1 MSSNTASSSRS
12 KNPVLRRVLGSAA
25 IGQFV
30 EWYDFVIYA
39 YTASV
44 IATLFFPTDDRVA
57 SLLATFA
64 VYAVGFI
71 MRPLGGIIL
80 GHLGDKIGRRSILAT
95 VILLMGGSTA
105 AIGLLPTYEQI
116 GVLAPILLVIC
127 RLVQGA
133 SAGAETAGSNSLV
146 AEHSP
151 QNRRGLYVS
160 FTYAF
165 ANLPAVFA
173 ALFVLLLTNTM
184 GAELFSSWGW
194 RIPFIVGGLF
204 ALVGLYIRLRVDET
218 PAFVAA
224 RANNQVAKFPLLA
237 ALRDHPK
244 QIFFA
249 FALAALAGLGFYT
262 LTGYFTTYLK
272 EAVGLSANDAL
283 ISNSIALFAA
293 FIVMPIAGWA
303 SDRIGRRPMLLIGTI
318 ASAVAAV
325 PAYALASSGSLLT
338 AILGQTLLAVA
349 LSLFFGPFGVAFLEI
364 FPARV
369 RFSGGAFGYNAAY
382 VIFGGTAPF
391 FSIWLV
397 DVTGNLL
404 APAFYMA
411 IVAIIV
417 TLVALRLPEGSAIS
431 DKAPAEELAR
441 S

>member
-1 MSSNTASSSRS
+1 
-12 KNPVLRRVLGSAA
+12 
-25 IGQFV
+25 
-30 EWYDFVIYA
+30 
-39 YTASV
+39 
-44 IATLFFPTDDRVA
+44 
-57 SLLATFA
+57 
-64 VYAVGFI
+64 
-71 MRPLGGIIL
+71 
-80 GHLGDKIGRRSILAT
+80 
-95 VILLMGGSTA
+95 MGGSTA
-105 AIGLLPTYEQI
+105 VIGFLPTYAQI
-116 GVLAPILLVIC
+116 GVVAPILLVIC

-151 QNRRGLYVS
+151 KNRRGYYVS

-173 ALFVLLLTNTM
+173 ALFVLLLSNAM
-184 GAELFSSWGW
+184 GAEMFSSWGW
-194 RIPFIVGGLF
+194 RIPFILGGLF
-204 ALVGLYIRLRVDET
+204 AVVGLYIRIKVDET

-224 RANNQVAKFPLLA
+224 RSKNQVVKYPLFA
-237 ALRDHPK
+237 ALREYPK

-249 FALAALAGLGFYT
+249 FALAALSGLGFYT

-272 EAVGLSANDAL
+272 EAVGMSANDAL

-293 FIVMPIAGWA
+293 FVVMPIAGRL
-303 SDRIGRRPMLLIGTI
+303 SDRIGRRPMILIGTI
-318 ASAVAAV
+318 ASAVAAL
-325 PAYALASSGSLLT
+325 PAYALASSGSLIT

-349 LSLFFGPFGVAFLEI
+349 LSIFFGPFGVAFLEI

-397 DVTGNLL
+397 DITGSLL
-404 APAFYMA
+404 APAFYLA
-411 IVAIIV
+411 IVAVIV
-417 TLVALRLPEGSAIS
+417 TVVAFRLPEGSSIS
-431 DKAPAEELAR
+431 DDSPVEEAPH

>member
-1 MSSNTASSSRS
+1 MSTTTAPA
-12 KNPVLRRVLGSAA
+12 KVDKPALRRVLSSAA

-39 YTASV
+39 YSASI
-44 IATLFFPTDDRVA
+44 IASLFFPAEDRVA

-71 MRPLGGIIL
+71 MRPIGGVVF
-80 GHLGDKIGRRSILAT
+80 GHLGDRLGRRTTLAL
-95 VILLMGGSTA
+95 VILLMGAATA
-105 AIGLLPTYEQI
+105 AIGLLPTYAQI
-116 GVLAPILLVIC
+116 GVVAPLLLVLC

-151 QNRRGLYVS
+151 QGRRGFYVA

-173 ALFVLLLTNTM
+173 ALLVLLLTNLM
-184 GAELFSSWGW
+184 GPMFGEWGW
-194 RIPFIVGGLF
+194 RLPFLLGGVF
-204 ALVGLYIRLRVDET
+204 ALIGLYIRFKVDET
-218 PAFVAA
+218 PAFVTA
-224 RANNQVAKFPLLA
+224 RESKQLVKFPLLA

-249 FALAALAGLGFYT
+249 FALAALSGLGFYA
-262 LTGYFTTYLK
+262 LTGYFATYLR
-272 EAVGLSANDAL
+272 ETVGLDANDAL
-283 ISNSIALFAA
+283 LSNSIALFAA
-293 FIVMPIAGWA
+293 FIVMPIAGGL
-303 SDRIGRRPMLLIGTI
+303 SDRVGRKPMMI
-318 ASAVAAV
+318 AGAALSALVAI
-325 PAYALASSGSLLT
+325 PAFMLASSGTLIT

-349 LSLFFGPFGVAFLEI
+349 LSVFFGPFGVAFLEI
-364 FPARV
+364 FPAKV

-397 DVTGNLL
+397 EATGNVI

-411 IVAIIV
+411 IVAV
-417 TLVALRLPEGSAIS
+417 LVLLVALRIPEGTKIA
-431 DKAPAEELAR
+431 DEVEAPAEQQ
-441 S
+441 

>member
-1 MSSNTASSSRS
+1 
-12 KNPVLRRVLGSAA
+12 VLGSAA

-71 MRPLGGIIL
+71 MRPLGGIVL

-127 RLVQGA
+127 RLLQGA

-151 QNRRGLYVS
+151 QNRRGFYVS

-184 GAELFSSWGW
+184 GAELFSEWGW

-204 ALVGLYIRLRVDET
+204 ALVGLYIRMKVDET

-249 FALAALAGLGFYT
+249 FALAALSGLGFYT

-293 FIVMPIAGWA
+293 FIVMPLAGWA
-303 SDRIGRRPMLLIGTI
+303 SDRIGRRPMILIGTI
-318 ASAVAAV
+318 ASAVASV
-325 PAYALASSGSLLT
+325 PAYALASSGSLIT

-349 LSLFFGPFGVAFLEI
+349 LSIFFGPFGVAFLEI
-364 FPARV
+364 FPPRV

-417 TLVALRLPEGSAIS
+417 TFVALRLPEGSAIS
-431 DKAPAEELAR
+431 DETHAAEESR
-441 S
+441 V